1 MGAGAAGRPA
11 RGGHAMTLRTRL
23 QRLERH
29 TPAPATACT
38 LSDCELAQI
47 IMGGRLRARQGGRLE
62 EPSDLSD
69 ADLQQIIDGSLEDA
83 ARDALLCDH
92 AVRYANRG
100 RP

>member
-1 MGAGAAGRPA
+1 
-11 RGGHAMTLRTRL
+11 MTLRTRL

-38 LSDCELAQI
+38 INLSDRELAQI
-47 IMGGRLRARQGGRLE
+47 IMGGRLLARQDGLQE

-69 ADLQQIIDGSLEDA
+69 TELQQIIDGSLEDA

-92 AVRYANRG
+92 AVRYANR
-100 RP
+100 RTP